1 MTHVTSLAF
10 HRVLD
15 PADNTTGGG
24 AASAIAGAMAAALVS
39 LVARL
44 SIGKGF
50 TEMEPHY
57 PMLGAEAE
65 ALVNELLAGA
75 DADARAFDAVSAAYR
90 LPKSSE
96 EERTRRSAFIQ
107 EALAQ
112 ASCTP
117 LANAQHCKR
126 VLDIC
131 RQLEGR
137 SNVSTASDLECARL
151 LANAGMLGCL
161 SNLETNLRSIKDEGL
176 RAELTWQAARLCET
190 NVPD

>member
-1 MTHVTSLAF
+1 MTQLTSAAF

-44 SIGKGF
+44 SIGQGF
-50 TEMEPHY
+50 TDMEPHY
-57 PMLGAEAE
+57 HVLSAEAE
-65 ALVNELLAGA
+65 SLVSEMLAGA

-96 EERTRRSAFIQ
+96 EERARRSAFIQ
-107 EALAQ
+107 EALVQ
-112 ASCTP
+112 ASRTP
-117 LANAQHCKR
+117 LANAERCWR

-151 LANAGMLGCL
+151 LARAGMLGCL
-161 SNLETNLRSIKDEGL
+161 SNLDTNLRSIKDEGL
-176 RAELTWQAARLCET
+176 RAELTWQAAHLCET